1 MVNKLLKNSNSLL
14 LICLLIQIVAIVL
27 SKQTSVISIY
37 FSLLLLSIFFSIF
50 VKDTASTYLV
60 SLSALVITF
69 SISYISS
76 SIVADSF
83 ILLLSFI
90 IIIIVTTISIL
101 IKGQLSKVDY
111 KSQQVSI
118 LYENATEA
126 IILTDENG
134 MIVFANPRAQKM
146 FGYSEAELKSKT
158 VDILVPRKVRANH
171 HTHRKE
177 YVNKPETRPMG
188 IGRDLYAVKKNGEE
202 FPVEISLSHF
212 VNNEEK
218 YVVAFIIDI
227 SIRKN
232 IEKKLIEQKTEL
244 EVKSSEISIL
254 NTNLEKKI
262 AERTMMLKEAM
273 AQLEQSNNELT
284 SALNKEKEL
293 NELKSRFV
301 SMASH
306 EFRTPLSAILSSTT
320 LISKYTNNED
330 QEKRNKHINKIKENI
345 KHLNNILE
353 DLLSLGKLDEGLIN
367 IEEHTI
373 EVNEWFNEVID
384 DLKGILKVNQKI
396 NFWHTGIHTIST
408 DSKLL
413 KNIMINL
420 ISNSSKF
427 SAEDGIIDVS
437 CEVMIDSLTIKV
449 KDYGIG
455 ISKEDQEHLFERFFR
470 SKNAANIEG
479 TGLGLHIIKKYL
491 ELLKGDISLE
501 SELNIGTTFTINIP
515 ITQPIL

>member
-1 MVNKLLKNSNSLL
+1 LQD
-14 LICLLIQIVAIVL
+14 II
-27 SKQTSVISIY
+27 
-37 FSLLLLSIFFSIF
+37 
-50 VKDTASTYLV
+50 STYLV
-60 SLSALVITF
+60 ALSSLIISF

-76 SIVADSF
+76 SIIKDSF
-83 ILLLSFI
+83 NILISSLI
-90 IIIIVTTISIL
+90 ILIVTILVVL
-101 IKGQLSKVDY
+101 IKRQLSKVDY

-126 IILTDENG
+126 IILTDESG
-134 MIVFANPRAQKM
+134 IIVFANPRAQKL
-146 FGYSEAELKSKT
+146 FGYSENELKSKT
-158 VDILVPRKVRANH
+158 VDILVPRKARSNH
-171 HTHRKE
+171 HIHRSE
-177 YVNKPETRPMG
+177 YVKKPETRPMG

-212 VNNEEK
+212 VNNDEK

-227 SIRKN
+227 SIRKS
-232 IEKKLIEQKTEL
+232 IEEKLIMQKKEL
-244 EVKSSEISIL
+244 EVKSTEITIL

-273 AQLEQSNNELT
+273 AQLEQSNYELT
-284 SALNKEKEL
+284 NALDKEKEL

-320 LISKYTNNED
+320 LISKYTNAED
-330 QEKRNKHINKIKENI
+330 QDKRNKHIHKIKENI

-353 DLLSLGKLDEGLIN
+353 DLLSLGKLDEGIIRL
-367 IEEHTI
+367 EE
-373 EVNEWFNEVID
+373 EVVVIKEWFNEIID
-384 DLKGILKVNQKI
+384 DLKGIIKANQKI
-396 NFWHTGIHTIST
+396 NFYQSGRQSIST

-420 ISNSSKF
+420 ISNASKF
-427 SAEDGIIDVS
+427 SEEYGEINVS
-437 CEVMIDSLTIKV
+437 CDVQSNLITIKV

-470 SKNAANIEG
+470 SKNASNIEG
-479 TGLGLHIIKKYL
+479 TGLGLHLVKKYL
-491 ELLKGDISLE
+491 KLLNGDISLE
-501 SELNIGTTFTINIP
+501 SELNNGTIFILTIPVN
-515 ITQPIL
+515 QP